1 MNIRCPQCQ
10 AVFRVDPDKVPQSG
24 VKARCARC
32 SGVFALSRSGL
43 VEPARAEAPAGSN
56 LAPAAAHAAEP
67 AAVPGPAAAAAPASP
82 SALAQP
88 PAVPLPAR
96 DATDVA
102 RPARPVFGKQDPH
115 TRANRIARALVS
127 DIVAYHRE
135 RRDRTLAAGTLK
147 LEFREEIRKSWE
159 EYVEQVGLDLARGT
173 PYFRDALNAILANGN
188 PVF

>member
-32 SGVFALSRSGL
+32 SGVFALNRSGL
-43 VEPARAEAPAGSN
+43 VEPARAEAPA
-56 LAPAAAHAAEP
+56 AAHAAEP
-67 AAVPGPAAAAAPASP
+67 AAVPSPAAAAAPAAP

-102 RPARPVFGKQDPH
+102 TPARPVFGKQDPH

-147 LEFREEIRKSWE
+147 LEFRDEIRKSWE